1 MSRYLYR
8 LARWC
13 YRHRWRTLSAWG
25 VLVILA
31 VVLAS
36 ALGGKTTD
44 SLTIP
49 GTQSQQAVTVLE
61 QKLPAASGTTTQVVF
76 ADENGTVTTAAHKA
90 GVEATL
96 KELKALPQVVSVSDP
111 YATHTISPDQKVAL
125 ATVTYSVT
133 GPGDVKSTTV
143 DGLETAAHD
152 AQQAGV
158 QVAFSGAVYPQAAAV
173 NSEAVGVVIALV
185 VLVLTFG
192 SLLVGGMPLV
202 TAIAGVVIS
211 MMGVTILAAFTDI
224 ASASTSVATM
234 LGLSCAID
242 YALFILSRTR
252 TNTAAGHCPEEA
264 VGRAA
269 GTAGA
274 SVVFAGLSVM
284 IALCG
289 MAVVG
294 IPFLTVMGLTA
305 AATVGLAL
313 LVALTLLPALI
324 GFSGNRITRYS
335 RLPLLRRARTATT
348 KAVQEPEKL
357 TGTRW
362 AAWVVRRRVP
372 VLVLGVL
379 ILGLVAVPFSKM
391 DLGLPG
397 ADARPTTDTS
407 RVAYDLTTE
416 HFGAGYNGT
425 LTVVAQDVTQPA
437 TAAEVAST
445 LAKVDGVVSAKVA
458 AVTNG
463 IAVISVV
470 PSTGP
475 NDAATATLV
484 HTIRDDSGAIASA
497 TGAQILVGGQTA
509 TDIDVSAKLS
519 QALPIFL
526 VTVVVLAFLLLTFAF
541 RTILVPLKSI
551 LGFLLSAGAA
561 LGAQVAVFQWG
572 WGKELLGIAP
582 TQTLSFLPVIL
593 LAIMFGLSSDYEIFV
608 VSRIKEHYTR
618 TGNAREAA
626 IHGTGQSARVVTA
639 AALIMAS
646 IFASF
651 LFASDPMIKSI
662 GFSFAVGVLVDA
674 FVVRLALVPA
684 VMAIVGDK
692 IWYHPRWFARL
703 VPDADIEGERLEAEL
718 AQEAAE
724 TADARDGALL
734 PGQREQASDVVS

>member
-13 YRHRWRTLSAWG
+13 FTHRWKTLAAWG
-25 VLVILA
+25 ALVIAAVALA
-31 VVLAS
+31 TG
-36 ALGGKTTD
+36 LGGKTTD

-49 GTQSQQAVTVLE
+49 GTQSQQAVTLLE

-76 ADENGTVTTAAHKA
+76 ADESGTVTTAAHQA

-96 KELKALPQVVSVSDP
+96 KDLKALPQVVSVSDP
-111 YATHTISPDQKVAL
+111 YAAGTVSPDQKVAL
-125 ATVTYSVT
+125 ATVTYDVT
-133 GPGDVKSTTV
+133 SPGDVKSAAV

-152 AQQAGV
+152 ARAAGV
-158 QVAFSGAVYPQAAAV
+158 QVEFSGAVYPQAAAV

-211 MMGVTILAAFTDI
+211 MMGVTILASFTDI

-252 TNTAAGHCPEEA
+252 TNAAAGHSPEEA

-269 GTAGA
+269 GTAGS

-324 GFSGNRITRYS
+324 GFAGHRITRYS
-335 RLPLLRRARTATT
+335 RLPVLRRARAATQTA
-348 KAVQEPEKL
+348 VHEPDKL
-357 TGTRW
+357 SGTRW
-362 AAWVVRRRVP
+362 ASWVVRHRWP
-372 VLVLGVL
+372 VLIGGVVVLGL
-379 ILGLVAVPFSKM
+379 LAVPFSKM

-425 LTVVAQDVTQPA
+425 LTVVAQDVTKAA
-437 TAAEVAST
+437 TAARVAT
-445 LAKVDGVVSAKVA
+445 ELGGIDGVVSSKVA
-458 AVTNG
+458 VVTNG

-475 NDAATATLV
+475 NDAATANLV
-484 HTIRDDSGAIASA
+484 HTIRNDSTAIADQ
-497 TGAQILVGGQTA
+497 TGAHILVGGQTA

-526 VTVVVLAFLLLTFAF
+526 ITVVVLAFLLLTFAF

-572 WGKELLGIAP
+572 WGKQLLGIAP

-618 TGNAREAA
+618 TGDAREAA
-626 IHGTGQSARVVTA
+626 VQGTGQSARVVAA

-651 LFASDPMIKSI
+651 LFAADPMIKSI

-684 VMAIVGDK
+684 VMAIAGAR
-692 IWYHPRWFARL
+692 IWYHPRWFARV
-703 VPDADIEGERLEAEL
+703 VPDPDIEGERLEAEL
-718 AQEAAE
+718 AERDAAAPPAPP
-724 TADARDGALL
+724 TA
-734 PGQREQASDVVS
+734 RESADILG